1 MGRVCKNTK
10 GKIKVKTLTQLK
22 EMTRNKAISPGNIQN
37 LEVQVR
43 RKWTFE
49 HDLGSR
55 LRFPSLLRCR
65 CLLVCQPQVLPGS

>member
-22 EMTRNKAISPGNIQN
+22 DMTGNKAISPGNIQN

-49 HDLGSR
+49 RDLGSR
-55 LRFPSLLRCR
+55 LGFPSLLRCR

>member
-1 MGRVCKNTK
+1 MGRVCENTK
-10 GKIKVKTLTQLK
+10 GKIKVKALTQLK
-22 EMTRNKAISPGNIQN
+22 DMTGNKAISPGNIQN

-55 LRFPSLLRCR
+55 LCFPLCFD
-65 CLLVCQPQVLPGS
+65 VGVY